1 MFLEQS
7 LSHYSS
13 IWMRYFQ
20 PLNASNCG
28 IGEHRVQNILWWC
41 HNLPSSLHLQNS
53 VIMCGKNNIQ
63 QNPGEDT
70 VDGIVE
76 IALSLKCK
84 YHPIAIFACSL
95 LPRDDNWSINRVYND
110 EINIFA
116 TNPNLMASISLI
128 TLTRL

>member
-7 LSHYSS
+7 LSHYSY
-13 IWMRYFQ
+13 IWMTYFQ

-28 IGEHRVQNILWWC
+28 IGEHRAQNILWSC

-84 YHPIAIFACSL
+84 YHPIVIFACSL
-95 LPRDDNWSINRVYND
+95 HPRDDNW
-110 EINIFA
+110 
-116 TNPNLMASISLI
+116 
-128 TLTRL
+128 